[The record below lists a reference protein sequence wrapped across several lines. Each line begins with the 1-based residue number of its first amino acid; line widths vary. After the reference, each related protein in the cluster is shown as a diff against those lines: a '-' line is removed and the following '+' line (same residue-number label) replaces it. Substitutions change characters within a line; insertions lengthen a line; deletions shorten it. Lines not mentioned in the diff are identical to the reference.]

1 MSPLDYIIQNEVKYS
16 KKLYEELINMGIA
29 SFILGM
35 ISIVIGWIPFVCFL
49 ALMTAIIGL
58 IFGIID
64 TIKKSKTNDKN
75 KGFGI
80 AGLVISAISI
90 PIIFIMSI
98 VSIAIIVEDVEP
110 DNVHDRYYDDYY
122 DYDDDYDDWLDNW
135 YDNYRKDRINDYRT
149 L

>member
-1 MSPLDYIIQNEVKYS
+1 
-16 KKLYEELINMGIA
+16 MGIA

-35 ISIVIGWIPFVCFL
+35 ISIVMGWIPFVCFL
-49 ALMTAIIGL
+49 ALMTAVIGL
-58 IFGIID
+58 VLGIID

-75 KGFGI
+75 KGFSI

-110 DNVHDRYYDDYY
+110 DNIRDRYYDDYY
-122 DYDDDYDDWLDNW
+122 DYDDDDWLDDW
-135 YDNYRKDRINDYRT
+135 YDNYRKDRIDDYRT